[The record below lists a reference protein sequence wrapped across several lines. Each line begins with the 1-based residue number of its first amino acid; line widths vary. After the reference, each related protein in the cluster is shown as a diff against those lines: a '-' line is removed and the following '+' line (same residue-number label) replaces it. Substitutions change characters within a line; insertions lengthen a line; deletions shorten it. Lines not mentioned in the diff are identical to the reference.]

1 MTAVA
6 SFGKEILKSE
16 KVTAA
21 VHAKAAKVE
30 AFAKSISPVFDPAR
44 DKRAAPPHG
53 AAGDY
58 RDAWHTTDMG
68 SDDGGVRDRVSN
80 GNWLAKKIEFGWGKH
95 IHPMAILAKTK
106 ANFR

>member
-1 MTAVA
+1 MA
-6 SFGKEILKSE
+6 SFGKNILKSE

-53 AAGDY
+53 APGDY
-58 RDAWHTTDMG
+58 RDAWHTTDMSG
-68 SDDGGVRDRVSN
+68 EDGARDRVSN

>member
-1 MTAVA
+1 VA

>member
-1 MTAVA
+1 MA
-6 SFGKEILKSE
+6 SFGKNILKSE
-16 KVTAA
+16 KVVAA

-30 AFAKSISPVFDPAR
+30 AFAKSISPVFDPVR
-44 DKRAAPPHG
+44 DKRAAPPYG
-53 AAGDY
+53 APGDY
-58 RDAWHTTDMG
+58 RDAWHITDMSG
-68 SDDGGVRDRVSN
+68 EDGARDRVSN

>member
-1 MTAVA
+1 MA

-53 AAGDY
+53 APGDY

>member
-1 MTAVA
+1 MA
-6 SFGKEILKSE
+6 SFGKNILKSE

-68 SDDGGVRDRVSN
+68 SDDGVRDRVSN

>member
-1 MTAVA
+1 MA

>member
-1 MTAVA
+1 MA

-80 GNWLAKKIEFGWGKH
+80 GNWLAKKIEFGSGKH